1 MRDLMLIT
9 QELAKYCHSLKFRQ
23 LPEEVVD
30 RVKYF
35 FLDFIGVACRGSQE
49 DSSRTMYRLVEELGD
64 ARQGGVII
72 GRRGRAPFVYA
83 ALANGTSAHAIEMDD
98 VNNEASLHPGVV
110 VFPAALAT
118 SEMVR
123 GVGEKFIE
131 AVVLGYEVMIRLGR
145 ALGPQNSYK
154 RGFHPTGTCGSFG
167 SSVVV
172 SKIMGLKREEM
183 ISAMGIA
190 GSQAAGSMEYLAQGA
205 WTKRF
210 HAGWAALSGMV
221 AAQLARKGFK
231 GPSSII
237 EGRDGFLHSY
247 SDGADQSK
255 VLEGIGTQY
264 EILRTSIKP
273 HACCR
278 YMQPP
283 IDAILKVVK
292 ENDLPP
298 EKVEKVRVGILL
310 AGARLIAEPLEE
322 KYTPQSIVDAQF
334 SMPFGAAVAILYR
347 KAGLDEFQLSKI
359 RSEEVKRM
367 MRRVECVKDP
377 DLEKTFPKQWCAT
390 AEIFTKDGK
399 RYFTRVEYCKGDPE
413 NPLSWDELVAKFH
426 NLSSGF
432 WTRDRRSKIVE
443 TVKKLDEIQD
453 LKKWSSLLLRNR

>member
-1 MRDLMLIT
+1 MGLT
-9 QELAKYCHSLKFRQ
+9 QELAKYCSELKFKQ

-30 RVKYF
+30 KVKYF
-35 FLDFIGVACRGSQE
+35 FLDFIGVACRGSHE
-49 DSSRTMYRLVEELGD
+49 DSSRTMYHLVEELGD

-72 GRRGRAPFVYA
+72 GTRRRAPFVYA

-118 SEMVR
+118 SEMV
-123 GVGEKFIE
+123 GGAGKKFIE

-145 ALGPQNSYK
+145 ALGPQNSYR

-172 SKIMGLKREEM
+172 SKIMGLYQEGM
-183 ISAMGIA
+183 TSAMGIA

-210 HAGWAALSGMV
+210 HPGWAALSGMV

-231 GPSSII
+231 GPNSII

-283 IDAILKVVK
+283 IDAILKIVK

-298 EKVEKVRVGILL
+298 EKVKKVRVGILR

-399 RYFTRVEYCKGDPE
+399 RYFTKIEYCKGDPE
-413 NPLSWDELVAKFH
+413 NPLSWDELIEKFH
-426 NLSSGF
+426 NLSSRF
-432 WTRDRRSKIVE
+432 WTRDRRSKIVK
-443 TVKKLDEIQD
+443 TVKKLDETQD
-453 LKKWSSLLLRNR
+453 PKKWSSLLLRNR

>member
-1 MRDLMLIT
+1 MAIT

-49 DSSRTMYRLVEELGD
+49 DSSRTMYHLVEELGD

-118 SEMVR
+118 SEMVT

-247 SDGADQSK
+247 SDGADQSR

-322 KYTPQSIVDAQF
+322 KYIPQSIVDAQF
-334 SMPFGAAVAILYR
+334 SMPYGAAVAILYR

-426 NLSSGF
+426 DLSSGF

-443 TVKKLDEIQD
+443 TVKKLEEIQG

>member
-1 MRDLMLIT
+1 MGIT
-9 QELAKYCHSLKFRQ
+9 QELARYCHGLKFRQ

-49 DSSRTMYRLVEELGD
+49 DSSQRMYRFIREMGH
-64 ARQGGVII
+64 RRKGGVII
-72 GRRGRAPFVYA
+72 GTKDRAFHLYS

-98 VNNEASLHPGVV
+98 VNNEGSLHPGVV

-118 SEMVR
+118 SEMV
-123 GVGEKFIE
+123 GGAGKKFIE

-145 ALGPQNSYK
+145 ALGAQNSYK

-172 SKIMGLKREEM
+172 SKIMGLKQEGM
-183 ISAMGIA
+183 TSALGIA

-210 HAGWAALSGMV
+210 HPGWAALSGMV
-221 AAQLARKGFK
+221 AAQLAQKGFR

-247 SDGADQSK
+247 SDGADESK
-255 VLEGIGTQY
+255 VLEGIGSQY

-283 IDAILKVVK
+283 IDAILEIVK

-298 EKVEKVRVGILL
+298 EKVEKVKVGILR
-310 AGARLIAEPLEE
+310 AGAHLIAEPLKE
-322 KYTPQSIVDAQF
+322 KYSPQSIVDAQF
-334 SMPFGAAVAILYR
+334 SMPFGAAIAVLYR
-347 KAGLDEFQLSKI
+347 KAGLGEFHLSKI

-367 MRRVECVKDP
+367 MRRVECVTDP
-377 DLEKTFPKQWCAT
+377 DLEKAFPKQWCAT
-390 AEIFTKDGK
+390 AEILTKDGK
-399 RYFTRVEYCKGDPE
+399 RYFTKVEYCKGDPE
-413 NPLSWDELVAKFH
+413 NPLSWDELIEKFH
-426 NLSSGF
+426 DLSSRF
-432 WTRDRRSKIVE
+432 MTKERRLKIVDQVRGLE
-443 TVKKLDEIQD
+443 AIQN
-453 LKKWSSLLLRNR
+453 LGKWSHLLLRNR

>member
-1 MRDLMLIT
+1 MAIT